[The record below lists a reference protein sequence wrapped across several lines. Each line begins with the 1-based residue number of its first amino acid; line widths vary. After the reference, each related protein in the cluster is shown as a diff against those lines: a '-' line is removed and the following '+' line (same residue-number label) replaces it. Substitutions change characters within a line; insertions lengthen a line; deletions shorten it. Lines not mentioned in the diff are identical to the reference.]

1 MTDLELMRAAEAAR
15 ENAYAPYSCF
25 HVGAALLTKD
35 GRVFLGCN
43 VENVSF
49 GATNCAERTAIF
61 AAVAAGAR
69 EFSAIAI
76 TGGAADKSAGFCPPC
91 GICRQVIAEFG
102 GADMRILLGNAK
114 KYESYTVADLL
125 PLAFE
130 EKSLGENAK

>member
-1 MTDLELMRAAEAAR
+1 MTDLELMQAAEAAR
-15 ENAYAPYSCF
+15 ENAYAPYSRF
-25 HVGAALLTKD
+25 HVGAALLAKD

-49 GATNCAERTAIF
+49 GATNCAERTAVF
-61 AAVAAGAR
+61 SAVAAGVR

-76 TGGAADKSAGFCPPC
+76 TGGAQDKPADFCPPC
-91 GICRQVIAEFG
+91 GICRQVLAEFG
-102 GADMRILLGNAK
+102 GKELRVLLGNSK

>member
-1 MTDLELMRAAEAAR
+1 MTDLELMQAAEAAR
-15 ENAYAPYSCF
+15 QNAYAPYSRF
-25 HVGAALLTKD
+25 RVGAALLAK
-35 GRVFLGCN
+35 GARVFLGCN
-43 VENVSF
+43 VQNVSF
-49 GATNCAERTAIF
+49 RATNCAERTAIF

-76 TGGAADKSAGFCPPC
+76 TGGAADKPADFCPPC
-91 GICRQVIAEFG
+91 GICRQVLAEFG
-102 GADMRILLGNAK
+102 GRELRVLLGNAK

>member
-1 MTDLELMRAAEAAR
+1 MTDLELMRAAVQAR
-15 ENAYAPYSCF
+15 ENAYAPYSRF
-25 HVGAALLTKD
+25 HVGAALLAKD

-61 AAVAAGAR
+61 AAVAAGTR

-76 TGGAADKSAGFCPPC
+76 TGGAADMPAGFCPPC

-102 GADMRILLGNAK
+102 GADMRILLGNSG

-125 PLAFE
+125 PLAFK

>member
-1 MTDLELMRAAEAAR
+1 MTDLELMRAAVQAR
-15 ENAYAPYSCF
+15 ENAYAPYSRF
-25 HVGAALLTKD
+25 HVGAALLAKD

-76 TGGAADKSAGFCPPC
+76 TGGAADKPADFCPPY
-91 GICRQVIAEFG
+91 GIWR
-102 GADMRILLGNAK
+102 
-114 KYESYTVADLL
+114 
-125 PLAFE
+125 
-130 EKSLGENAK
+130 